1 VGPGPGKSRPPDPPL
16 IVLAIGLFLLAII
29 STAVVK
35 GGGLGGPFAVF
46 RTVVLIF
53 VLGWAIMVFG
63 CMTCMEATIKGFGGA
78 H

>member
-1 VGPGPGKSRPPDPPL
+1 VGPGRETFRPPDPPL

-29 STAVVK
+29 STAIVK

-46 RTVVLIF
+46 RTLALIL
-53 VLGWAIMVFG
+53 VLGLAIMVFG
-63 CMTCMEATIKGFGGA
+63 CMTCMEATTKGFGGA